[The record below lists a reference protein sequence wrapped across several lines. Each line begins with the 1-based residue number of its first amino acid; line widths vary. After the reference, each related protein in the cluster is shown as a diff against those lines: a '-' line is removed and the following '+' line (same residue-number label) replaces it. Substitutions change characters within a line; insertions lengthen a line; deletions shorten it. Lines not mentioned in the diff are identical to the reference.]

1 MEFTK
6 DIHFTNGLKG
16 NETVGITYSGSLYKN
31 GSESVSIVYGFGE
44 NWEHTTEKEMIK
56 SETGF
61 YGEIEIKENF
71 DTFNFCFRNGTYE
84 WDNNQ
89 SFNYI
94 SSISPATSPKINPTF
109 DSLFEEDEI
118 EAEFSTDFIMEILNG
133 LLEENVNT
141 STQVNVETDKQQIL
155 DEILSENTT
164 PAENAVY
171 IEDFDMDELID
182 NILNPVINCSTSEIV
197 GEEVTGGVEVEG
209 TETSL
214 GTVAAETSESV
225 GVGVGIDNVENAT
238 SENTGLVP
246 TPEDTYL
253 VSPRKLRKFYLI
265 QKKIKL
271 AVYKLV
277 VSIPKLLFGSFDE
290 ENN

>member
-44 NWEHTTEKEMIK
+44 NWEHTTEKEMVK
-56 SETGF
+56 AETGF
-61 YGEIEIKENF
+61 TAEIEIKENF
-71 DTFNFCFRNGTYE
+71 DTFNFCFRNGNYE

-94 SSISPATSPKINPTF
+94 SGISPATSPKINPTF
-109 DSLFEEDEI
+109 DSLFEESEP
-118 EAEFSTDFIMEILNG
+118 ESEFSTDFIMEILNG
-133 LLEENVNT
+133 LLEENVNA
-141 STQVNVETDKQQIL
+141 STQVNTETDKQQIL

-164 PAENAVY
+164 PVENAVY
-171 IEDFDMDELID
+171 MEDFDMDELID

-197 GEEVTGGVEVEG
+197 GEDVTGGIEG
-209 TETSL
+209 AETSL
-214 GTVAAETSESV
+214 GAVAAETLEN
-225 GVGVGIDNVENAT
+225 GGIETGA
-238 SENTGLVP
+238 ENTGLVP